1 MAEPSSGAVLAAQA
15 AAGVAG
21 VTGVTAASMMPGVD
35 VNAVV
40 GAFAGAMF
48 FVVFAKDLK
57 PWARFGYFIA
67 SWVLGYYV
75 ASEVIG
81 REWARTSG
89 LVAFFGALFCVVVCI
104 SLLEWIE
111 GGKMPGWLQW
121 VAERFGGSR
130 NG

>member
-1 MAEPSSGAVLAAQA
+1 MAEPSSGAVLAS
-15 AAGVAG
+15 AGII
-21 VTGVTAASMMPGVD
+21 GVTAASLSPGVD

-48 FVVFAKDLK
+48 FVVFAKDLT
-57 PWARFGYFIA
+57 PLARLGYFIA
-67 SWVLGYYV
+67 SWVAGYYV
-75 ASEVIG
+75 ANEVIG

-89 LVAFFGALFCVVVCI
+89 LVAFFGALLCVTVGI
-104 SLLEWIE
+104 SLLVWFG

-121 VAERFGGSR
+121 VADRFGGSR